1 MRVLLLNILLCL
13 SAFMVP
19 AMAQQ
24 EQKGQKALAEYR
36 SFQRDF
42 FAKQLN
48 LTADQREKFC
58 PLYEEMQ
65 NRLDKLAQETFT
77 AGKALENDKDAT
89 EAELEAFARKSF
101 EQRKLEGEIE
111 MEYYEKFK
119 TILTPKQLS
128 RIKLTE
134 RNQREYLRKYVRDRN
149 HAGKQKK

>member
-13 SAFMVP
+13 SAVITP
-19 AMAQQ
+19 VMAQQ
-24 EQKGQKALAEYR
+24 EQRSQKALAEYR

-42 FAKQLN
+42 FAKQLE
-48 LTADQREKFC
+48 LTSDQREKFC

-65 NRLDKLAQETFT
+65 TRLDKLVQETFN
-77 AGKALENDKDAT
+77 AGKTLENDKDAT
-89 EAELEAFARKSF
+89 DAELEAFARKSF

-134 RNQREYLRKYVRDRN
+134 RNQREYLRNYVRNRN
-149 HAGKQKK
+149 HAGKPKK